1 MNDCK
6 DLAGVADAKF
16 VQPLGLWVNSC
27 KQRTYLLE
35 LDVKGESPSDG
46 WGFFDLYIQ
55 YRGLNRTHTPTL
67 LVRIYLT
74 GQVFFH

>member
-46 WGFFDLYIQ
+46 WGFLISISSIEVWMELIRQLYS
-55 YRGLNRTHTPTL
+55 
-67 LVRIYLT
+67 V
-74 GQVFFH
+74 